1 MRIPRKAIE
10 STKEYVVGLHKIK
23 YVYYRDLY
31 ETIDLTNFQIST
43 IVDYKRIGI
52 NAGDDAI
59 RQFNLI
65 KENNVILYE
74 FTSKTGSK
82 YIATENGDLYRLSN
96 HWGAVA
102 SCRWTLEG
110 SGCLE
115 PYVFIT
121 GEWELGMANIKDFQV
136 FRPEQR
142 RRRDF
147 ILNPEWKKQIAII
160 LPIKEKLIELKA
172 CPEFKT
178 RPVKDKQLIGST
190 LGFISHELKLVKL

>member
-10 STKEYVVGLHKIK
+10 STKEFVVGLNKIK

-31 ETIDLTNFQIST
+31 ENIDLTNFQIST

-65 KENNVILYE
+65 KENNTTIYE

-102 SCRWTLEG
+102 SCRWSLEG
-110 SGCLE
+110 EGCLE
-115 PYVFIT
+115 PFVFIT

-147 ILNPEWKKQIAII
+147 ILNPEWKKQIVTI
-160 LPIKEKLIELKA
+160 LPIREKLIELKA
-172 CPEFKT
+172 NPEFKK
-178 RPVKDKQLIGST
+178 RPVKDKQLIGSN
-190 LGFISHELKLVKL
+190 LGQFSQQLKLVKL